1 MMIIECVNCDKKF
14 QVNAE
19 LIPDAGRTIQCGS
32 CNHLWFFKIS
42 DLENQRIAKV
52 NIEQTNE
59 KKTNKSVRKQSEYLD
74 TRKNLD
80 LNKKNYELTKY
91 KEKSNFSF
99 GKLLSYII
107 VFLISFIAIII
118 LIDTFKV
125 PLYEFFPNLEII
137 SFSFFETLKDIKLFI
152 IDLF

>member
-19 LIPDAGRTIQCGS
+19 LIPDTGRTIQCGS
-32 CNHLWFFKIS
+32 CNHLWFFKNS
-42 DLENQRIAKV
+42 DLENQRIAKE
-52 NIEQTNE
+52 NIEQTIE

-91 KEKSNFSF
+91 KQKSNFSF

-125 PLYEFFPNLEII
+125 PLYEFFPNLEILL
-137 SFSFFETLKDIKLFI
+137 FSFFETLRDIKLFI
-152 IDLF
+152 INLF